1 LDVRS
6 FNFQLSIFNLQPRK
20 EVKPKQIMIIAG
32 EASGDVLAAELV
44 GALRRELAAVE
55 SAYSSDLQPLRTG
68 LEPRFFGAG
77 GPCMKDAGVELAFD
91 LTEHS
96 VIGLSGVAKHYFKF
110 RGFFN
115 RLCRL
120 ALEREPDVI
129 VCVDFSGFNRRFAH
143 AIKQYARRRH
153 DWFHDWQPRTVQYV
167 SPQVWASRES
177 RAYQIARDYDLLLSI
192 FPFEKDWY
200 AKRVPK
206 LKVEF
211 VGHPTVD
218 RYQRA
223 GGGRRRTEELPA
235 APLVLLLPGSRPSE
249 LKHHLPVM
257 LGALELMRASS
268 PQLRARMVLPNPSL
282 AQRAKSS
289 KMPPDLE
296 IQVGGLS
303 EALEQ
308 ADIALASTGTVTMEC
323 AWFGVPAVTLYKAW
337 WVEYQIARQI
347 VKVKS
352 LTMPNLL
359 ANAEVF
365 PEFIQNA
372 ATPESLSCA
381 ALGLLRDQ
389 DHRRR
394 VRMDLARIVASLG
407 GPGAVQR
414 AARAIVRMLDQPA

>member
-1 LDVRS
+1 
-6 FNFQLSIFNLQPRK
+6 
-20 EVKPKQIMIIAG
+20 MIIAG

-44 GALRRELAAVE
+44 GALRRELAGVD
-55 SAYSSDLQPLRTG
+55 SVSSTDAQPLRTG

-77 GPCMKDAGVELAFD
+77 GPRMREAGVDLAFD

-96 VIGLSGVAKHYFKF
+96 VIGVSAVAQHYFKF
-110 RGFFN
+110 RRFFKQL
-115 RLCRL
+115 RRL

-143 AIKQYARRRH
+143 AVKQYARRRH

-192 FPFEKDWY
+192 FPFEKEWY

-206 LKVEF
+206 LNVEF

-218 RYQRA
+218 RYA
-223 GGGRRRTEELPA
+223 HSTAERRTTDPLPA
-235 APLVLLLPGSRPSE
+235 GPLVLLLPGSRPSE

-257 LGALELMRASS
+257 LGALERMRAAV
-268 PQLRARMVLPNPSL
+268 PQLRARMVLPNPEL
-282 AQRAKSS
+282 ARRAQSRP
-289 KMPPDLE
+289 MPPDLE

-303 EALEQ
+303 GALEQ

-337 WVEYQIARQI
+337 WVEFQIARQI

-372 ATPESLSCA
+372 ATPESLSQA
-381 ALGLLRDQ
+381 AIGLLRDE
-389 DHRRR
+389 HRRR
-394 VRMDLARIVASLG
+394 RVKADLARIVASLG

-414 AARAIVRMLDQPA
+414 AARAIVRMLDHPA

>member
-1 LDVRS
+1 
-6 FNFQLSIFNLQPRK
+6 
-20 EVKPKQIMIIAG
+20 MIIAG

-44 GALRRELAAVE
+44 GALRRELAGIDPA
-55 SAYSSDLQPLRTG
+55 SSTDAQPLRTG

-77 GPCMKDAGVELAFD
+77 GPRMREAGVELAFD

-96 VIGLSGVAKHYFKF
+96 VIGVSAVAQHYFKF
-110 RGFFN
+110 RRFFKQL
-115 RLCRL
+115 RRL

-143 AIKQYARRRH
+143 AVKQYARRRH
-153 DWFHDWQPRTVQYV
+153 DWFHDWQPKTVQYV

-192 FPFEKDWY
+192 FPFEKEWY

-206 LKVEF
+206 LNVEF

-218 RYQRA
+218 RYPQSTS
-223 GGGRRRTEELPA
+223 GRPKTESLPA
-235 APLVLLLPGSRPSE
+235 RPLVLLLPGSRPSE

-257 LGALELMRASS
+257 LGALGRIRADF
-268 PQLRARMVLPNPSL
+268 PQLRALMVLPSAEL
-282 AQRAKSS
+282 ARRATSQPL
-289 KMPPDLE
+289 PPGLE
-296 IQVGGLS
+296 IQVGGLP
-303 EALEQ
+303 EALAQ
-308 ADIALASTGTVTMEC
+308 ADLALASTGTVTMEC

-337 WVEYQIARQI
+337 WVEFQIARQI

-372 ATPESLSCA
+372 ATPESLSQA
-381 ALGLLRDQ
+381 AIGLLRNA

-394 VRMDLARIVASLG
+394 VKADLARIVASLG

-414 AARAIVRMLDQPA
+414 AARAIVQMLDHPA